1 MGPVLGQSGGVLGIP
16 VPGLC
21 LAVPGCAGGVPA
33 GAPKRLG
40 ESEGLQAVTYGFK
53 LCGVAF
59 LRQRKPRAPYRAKSQ
74 SARPEFCE
82 DLPRRLLVFL
92 AYG

>member
-40 ESEGLQAVTYGFK
+40 ESEALQA
-53 LCGVAF
+53 
-59 LRQRKPRAPYRAKSQ
+59 
-74 SARPEFCE
+74 
-82 DLPRRLLVFL
+82 
-92 AYG
+92 